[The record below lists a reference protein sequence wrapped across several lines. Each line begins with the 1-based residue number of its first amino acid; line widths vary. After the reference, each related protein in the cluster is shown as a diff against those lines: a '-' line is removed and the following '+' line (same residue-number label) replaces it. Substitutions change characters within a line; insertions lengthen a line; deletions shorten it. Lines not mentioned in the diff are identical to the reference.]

1 MEMNNIQH
9 IHQVIFLIENNNEQ
23 WTPNGLVEAIG
34 NKWGTDVHFGSCSG
48 NAFPKEN
55 ALNFLISRQKVVL
68 TEGGKVALHPSMQIC
83 NGHEEFQ
90 V

>member
-1 MEMNNIQH
+1 MNKIKH

-23 WTPNGLVEAIG
+23 WTPEELVEAIG
-34 NKWGTDVHFGSCSG
+34 NTWGADVQFGTCSG

-55 ALNFLISRQKVVL
+55 ALNFLINHQKVVL
-68 TEGGKVALHPSMQIC
+68 SDEGKVALHPSMQIC

-90 V
+90 G